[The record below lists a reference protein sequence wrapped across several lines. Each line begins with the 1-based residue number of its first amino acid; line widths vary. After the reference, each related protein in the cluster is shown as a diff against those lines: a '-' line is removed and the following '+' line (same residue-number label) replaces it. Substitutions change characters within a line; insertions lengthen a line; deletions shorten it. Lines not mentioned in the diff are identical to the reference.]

1 MTTITHSISNNTRTL
16 QTGKRNRPIR
26 HTAKHHPINQQDQIV
41 GQKRSRAEQGER
53 RGGHFPRSGTKQRLE
68 SPHGVSVGQPRRN
81 APFLTHDQG
90 CIPCGGISNRAAVIE
105 RIRKAFLSPTP
116 V

>member
-41 GQKRSRAEQGER
+41 GQKRSRAGQGKWR
-53 RGGHFPRSGTKQRLE
+53 AGHFPRSATKLRLE
-68 SPHGVSVGQPRRN
+68 SGPGPDRGS
-81 APFLTHDQG
+81 T
-90 CIPCGGISNRAAVIE
+90 AA
-105 RIRKAFLSPTP
+105 
-116 V
+116 